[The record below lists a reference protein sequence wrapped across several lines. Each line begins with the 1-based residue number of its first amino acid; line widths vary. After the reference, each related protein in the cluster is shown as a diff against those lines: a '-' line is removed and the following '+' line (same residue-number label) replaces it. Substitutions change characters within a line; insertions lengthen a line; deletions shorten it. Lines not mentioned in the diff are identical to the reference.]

1 MKTLVLLGWTLASA
15 QPVGDVA
22 TTVQDPNDR
31 QAALCVPALS
41 ARAGGEVASIS
52 VSGAKR
58 SGSRADLRGE
68 MNVLQR
74 PPPPPPGEMAPPHVI
89 NTRFAYRCWL
99 DGSRVVRVQIRPLR
113 N

>member
-1 MKTLVLLGWTLASA
+1 MSAVLLGWTLASA
-15 QPVGDVA
+15 QPVRDVA
-22 TTVQDPNDR
+22 TTVQEPKTR

-41 ARAGGEVASIS
+41 ARTGGAVASIS

-58 SGSRADLRGE
+58 FGSRADLRGE

-74 PPPPPPGEMAPPHVI
+74 PPPPPGEMAPPYVI
-89 NTRFAYRCWL
+89 NARFAYRCWL
-99 DGSRVVRVQIRPLR
+99 DGSRVIRAQVRPLR